1 MPFYENVYLLLPLT
15 PEVPPL
21 TTAPDSIGRIEISL
35 RLFVVFAGFSSTM
48 GTTNFISKCLLYV
61 SAVSNLK
68 IFVKFLRLLSLK
80 RFKNSPLDR
89 VHRKLYYRPVLY
101 KVLSRFRPI

>member
-68 IFVKFLRLLSLK
+68 IFVKISAIVEFEA
-80 RFKNSPLDR
+80 F
-89 VHRKLYYRPVLY
+89 
-101 KVLSRFRPI
+101 

>member
-35 RLFVVFAGFSSTM
+35 RLFVVFAGFPARWVQQILS
-48 GTTNFISKCLLYV
+48 V
-61 SAVSNLK
+61 SV
-68 IFVKFLRLLSLK
+68 
-80 RFKNSPLDR
+80 
-89 VHRKLYYRPVLY
+89 YYMSVQ
-101 KVLSRFRPI
+101 